1 MGSMQVHHT
10 AHFELLLFL
19 VPLQWVMGKG
29 QGSSMG
35 QLELGAATLLTASIK
50 GRCQNQELPL
60 AAGGTGL
67 SCARSQRLM
76 GLSMCASER
85 AANC

>member
-1 MGSMQVHHT
+1 
-10 AHFELLLFL
+10 
-19 VPLQWVMGKG
+19 
-29 QGSSMG
+29 MG
-35 QLELGAATLLTASIK
+35 QLELGAAALLTESIK

-60 AAGGTGL
+60 AAAGTGL
-67 SCARSQRLM
+67 SCARSQGLM